1 MLATHLHGSE
11 LERVELPE
19 LAIDKDDV
27 LIDHQPFLCHSVDL
41 LTLLLNHGPGGIAFS
56 VS

>member
-19 LAIDKDDV
+19 LAIDEDDV
-27 LIDHQPFLCHSVDL
+27 LIDHQPFLCHSVDH
-41 LTLLLNHGPGGIAFS
+41 LTVWLYHGPGGIASS